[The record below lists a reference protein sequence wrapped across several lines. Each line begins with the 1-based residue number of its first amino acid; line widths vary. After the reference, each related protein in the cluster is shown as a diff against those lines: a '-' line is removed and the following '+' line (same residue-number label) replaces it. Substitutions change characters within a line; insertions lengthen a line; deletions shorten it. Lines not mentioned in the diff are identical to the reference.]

1 MSQATLQPVRKPSR
15 HAAVGSRLTDL
26 DAVKSTLF
34 RAMGV
39 DGVYA
44 RTGRYEGV
52 VQALDRYIGLQRPK
66 GAEAFRF
73 PPVMS
78 RRMLE
83 KSGYLKSFPNLLG
96 CMCCLPGSE
105 ADVRSAIERL
115 EQGGDWTQ
123 ALEVGDLVLTPASC
137 YPIYPIAAERG
148 PVPLEGYVF
157 DVGCDCFRREPSTDL
172 DRLQSFRMREFVRI
186 GSPEQILQ
194 FRAEWIDRACEMA
207 DVLGLPHEVELAS
220 DPFFGRT
227 GPLMAMSQREQSL
240 KFELLTPVISDTKL
254 TACMSFNYHQD
265 HFGQTWDLREANGT
279 PAHTGCVAFGMD
291 RLALAL
297 FVTHGLDTDAWPID
311 IREAL
316 QL

>member
-1 MSQATLQPVRKPSR
+1 MAQATLQPVRAPLKNTGRASR
-15 HAAVGSRLTDL
+15 RPDL
-26 DAVKSTLF
+26 EEVKATLF
-34 RAMGV
+34 RSMGV

-44 RTGRYEGV
+44 RTGPYEDV
-52 VQALDRYIGLQRPK
+52 VQALDRFITSKRPA

-78 RRMLE
+78 RSMLE

-105 ADVRSAIERL
+105 SEVRSAIDRF
-115 EQGGDWTQ
+115 EQGGDWTE
-123 ALEVGDLVLTPASC
+123 ALRTGDLVLTPASC

-148 PVPLEGYVF
+148 PVPAKGYVF

-186 GSPEQILQ
+186 GTPEQILQ
-194 FRAEWIDRACEMA
+194 FRAEWIDRARDMA
-207 DVLGLPHEVELAS
+207 VALGLPHHIDLAS

-227 GPLMAMSQREQSL
+227 GPLLAMSQREQAL
-240 KFELLTPVISDTKL
+240 KFELLTPVISDTKP
-254 TACMSFNYHQD
+254 TACMSFNYHQS
-265 HFGQTWDLREANGT
+265 HFGETWDLRDASGT

-297 FVTHGLDTDAWPID
+297 FVHHGLETDAWPMD
-311 IREAL
+311 IRKL
-316 QL
+316 LGI